1 MKRKILIVAWLL
13 VPIGMLAYHFGPGQK
28 SLARDRA
35 ASFVEK
41 AHAAERAE
49 DWPTAYTNW
58 GEALA
63 ALPSEDLVSRLNV
76 RLAQADARIWM
87 GELPEAVQ
95 DLEGL
100 LQDAQNAGHRAIE
113 KQARASLAAGQYY
126 EAWLMRLEGAE
137 TKEWTVPVEEA
148 RQHFRLLAEQADQ
161 SSDRAASAAERKNL
175 EAVIRL
181 ARMDLSEL
189 KAQPLPK
196 KCSGC
201 KNCSQKCR
209 GQCESKSKNPGE
221 KQPKDAR
228 KAGTGKRPDGSGS

>member
-35 ASFVEK
+35 AAWVEK
-41 AHAAERAE
+41 ARGAERSE
-49 DWPTAYTNW
+49 DWASAYSSW
-58 GEALA
+58 SEALA
-63 ALPSEDLVSRLNV
+63 NLPSEDAAGRLKV

-100 LQDAQNAGHRAIE
+100 LVDAQNAGQRGLEAETRA
-113 KQARASLAAGQYY
+113 ALAAGQYY

-161 SSDRAASAAERKNL
+161 ATDREAASAQRKNL

-209 GQCESKSKNPGE
+209 GQCESKSKDPGE
-221 KQPKDAR
+221 KKPKDAR
-228 KAGTGKRPDGSGS
+228 KAGTGKRPDGTGS